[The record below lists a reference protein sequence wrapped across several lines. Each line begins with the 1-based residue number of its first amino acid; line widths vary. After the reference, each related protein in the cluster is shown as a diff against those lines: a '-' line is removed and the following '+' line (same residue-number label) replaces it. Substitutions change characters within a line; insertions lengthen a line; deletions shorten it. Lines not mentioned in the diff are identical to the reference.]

1 MRVQLQIIQNKEK
14 RYFHVYDDTHAE
26 NGDLLGVGWT
36 VTDAVRDFCEQLNS
50 LSFYD
55 DDTPVF
61 INESQVE
68 VKKSR
73 IFLNSL

>member
-14 RYFHVYDDTHAE
+14 RYFQVYDDTHPE
-26 NGDLLGVGWT
+26 NSDLLGVGWT
-36 VTDAVRDFCEQLNS
+36 VTDAVRDFCGQLNS

-61 INESQVE
+61 ITESQVE